1 MISSGR
7 IYLQAIIFLQ
17 MAVSNWPNLSPN
29 LLIDKVANLSKHA
42 IIFYWSL
49 IRSIISNKCLDFR
62 SHWQCT
68 KSLISHIMSHIRHYC
83 IRISYDMILL
93 LVKPKNFVTAWLVNA
108 AKTRSR
114 HTKRALCL
122 LSPRRPRL
130 RNEAKIN
137 FKFLYHTTIS
147 RDFFEFQI

>member
-1 MISSGR
+1 MSLRRILSGHT
-7 IYLQAIIFLQ
+7 YLQPIILIQ
-17 MAVSNWPNLSPN
+17 MAVSNWPKLSPN
-29 LLIDKVANLSKHA
+29 LLIDKVTNVSKYK
-42 IIFYWSL
+42 INFFIDLW
-49 IRSIISNKCLDFR
+49 LDQTFQT
-62 SHWQCT
+62 SVLNHWQCT

-83 IRISYDMILL
+83 KRISYDMILL

-130 RNEAKIN
+130 RKGAKVI
-137 FKFLYHTTIS
+137 
-147 RDFFEFQI
+147 